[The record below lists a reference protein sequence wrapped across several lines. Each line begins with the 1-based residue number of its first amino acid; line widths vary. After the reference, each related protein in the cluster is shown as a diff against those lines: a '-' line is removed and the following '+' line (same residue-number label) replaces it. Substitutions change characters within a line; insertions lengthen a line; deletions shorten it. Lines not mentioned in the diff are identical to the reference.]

1 MVLAIDT
8 VPSEVSPNL
17 PPEVLVPNDTNLEK
31 DVLLSN
37 EQMQDLSSQNK
48 EKKLRLEQA
57 FYKNQALVT
66 LHGEFKWECYNKTH
80 KGLER

>member
-17 PPEVLVPNDTNLEK
+17 PPEVHVPNDTNLEK

-66 LHGEFKWECYNKTH
+66 LHGEFK
-80 KGLER
+80 

>member
-17 PPEVLVPNDTNLEK
+17 PPKVLVPNDTNLEK

-48 EKKLRLEQA
+48 EKIKLRLEQA
-57 FYKNQALVT
+57 FYKNQAPIT
-66 LHGEFKWECYNKTH
+66 P
-80 KGLER
+80 

>member
-66 LHGEFKWECYNKTH
+66 LHGEFKWECYNETH
-80 KGLER
+80 KGLQR